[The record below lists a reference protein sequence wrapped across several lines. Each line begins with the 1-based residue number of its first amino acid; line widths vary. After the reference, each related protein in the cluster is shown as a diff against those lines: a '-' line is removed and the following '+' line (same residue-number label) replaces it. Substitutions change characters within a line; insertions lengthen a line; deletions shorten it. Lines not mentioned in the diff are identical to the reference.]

1 MTLAAGEKLGPYEIL
16 TSVGKGGMGEVF
28 RARDSRL
35 NREVAIKYCSLTS
48 SGEGRE
54 LARFEREARAIAAL
68 NHPHICQIFDVGP
81 NYLVMEFVEGNPL
94 RGALPMEIA
103 LQYGIQIAEAL
114 SAAHAKGIIHRDLK
128 PGNILVTA
136 SGIKLLDFGIARL
149 TASDDPQKTL
159 ARSGDLTRSGE
170 LIGTVVYMSP
180 EQAQGE
186 TIDSRSDIFSF
197 GALLYEMLSGQ
208 AAFAAKSA
216 AQSLAAIL
224 RDEPPSIDTPPALQA
239 IIHRC
244 LRKMPAERYQSM
256 PQVKDALLAAS
267 RLSES
272 LLSPAII
279 RSQLERVVRSSGLR
293 GSASL
298 CRLLRYTVEAV
309 LSKNEQNL
317 KEYVIGLEVFDRGE
331 QFDPGN
337 DAIVRVQARKLRE
350 KLEAYYRTEGADD
363 SIQIQFP
370 KGGYVPSFVARK
382 AAAVRTI
389 AVLPF
394 INLSPENDSSY
405 FADGLTEELM
415 HALIPVRELR
425 VVARTSAFQFRNS
438 SQDIRQIGRTLN
450 AELLLEGSVRL
461 AANQVRIAARLESAA
476 DGMQLWSGRYDR
488 KLEEVFRVQDEI
500 ASAIAATVK
509 QTVASL
515 ESPPAAQVP
524 AQAASRA
531 DAETDLEAMKLYLK
545 GRHFWNQ
552 RTASGFRKAAECFQQ
567 AIACQP
573 RFSRAHAGLADVYV
587 LMMMHNLERPGSL
600 MPKAREAALA
610 ALEIDPASSQAHCS
624 LAAVYALSDWNWAAA
639 DVGFQRSIEVDPN
652 YATAYHW
659 RGLMCDVP
667 ADRMDRALQNIEK
680 AEQLDPLSLPIV
692 SDHGWLLYY
701 SRRYQEAETQYS
713 AALEIN
719 PNFYRLHIFLGRLY
733 AAQQQ
738 YEKAFVHLN
747 RAFDSMDGDAF
758 RSQALG
764 TLGYLHGRLGNREE
778 ACKAATELEALGRR
792 SFASPVDWAILSVG
806 AGDWDAAF
814 RHLTEAARQKA
825 GFLVFLGH
833 EPLLDDLRRDLRF
846 HKLEEEILHR
856 GR

>member
-1 MTLAAGEKLGPYEIL
+1 MTK
-16 TSVGKGGMGEVF
+16 
-28 RARDSRL
+28 
-35 NREVAIKYCSLTS
+35 
-48 SGEGRE
+48 
-54 LARFEREARAIAAL
+54 
-68 NHPHICQIFDVGP
+68 
-81 NYLVMEFVEGNPL
+81 
-94 RGALPMEIA
+94 
-103 LQYGIQIAEAL
+103 
-114 SAAHAKGIIHRDLK
+114 
-128 PGNILVTA
+128 
-136 SGIKLLDFGIARL
+136 
-149 TASDDPQKTL
+149 
-159 ARSGDLTRSGE
+159 
-170 LIGTVVYMSP
+170 
-180 EQAQGE
+180 
-186 TIDSRSDIFSF
+186 
-197 GALLYEMLSGQ
+197 
-208 AAFAAKSA
+208 
-216 AQSLAAIL
+216 
-224 RDEPPSIDTPPALQA
+224 
-239 IIHRC
+239 
-244 LRKMPAERYQSM
+244 
-256 PQVKDALLAAS
+256 VKDALLAAS

-279 RSQLERVVRSSGLR
+279 RSHLERVLHSSGLR
-293 GSASL
+293 GSASI
-298 CRLLRYTVEAV
+298 CRLLRYTVEEV

-331 QFDPGN
+331 KFDPGS

-363 SIQIQFP
+363 TIQIQFP
-370 KGGYVPSFVARK
+370 KGGYVPSFIARR
-382 AAAVRTI
+382 APAVRTI

-438 SQDIRQIGRTLN
+438 GQDIRQIGRALN

-461 AANQVRIAARLESAA
+461 AARQLRVTARLESAA
-476 DGMQLWSGRYDR
+476 DGIQLWSGRYDR
-488 KLEEVFRVQDEI
+488 KLEEVFQIQDEI
-500 ASAIAATVK
+500 AGAIAATVK
-509 QTVASL
+509 QTVASW
-515 ESPPAAQVP
+515 ESPPTTEASAP
-524 AQAASRA
+524 AIPRGS
-531 DAETDLEAMKLYLK
+531 AEGDLEAMKLYLK

-552 RTASGFRKAAECFQQ
+552 RSSGGFRKAVECFQQ
-567 AIACQP
+567 AIGCQA
-573 RFSRAHAGLADVYV
+573 RFSRASAGLADVYV
-587 LMMMHNLERPGSL
+587 LMMMHNLDSPAKL
-600 MPKAREAALA
+600 MPRAREAALQ
-610 ALEIDPASSQAHCS
+610 ALEIDPASAQAHCS

-639 DVGFQRSIEVDPN
+639 GVEFQRSIDIDPN

-667 ADRMDRALQNIEK
+667 QDCMDRALANMRK

-701 SRRYQEAETQYS
+701 SRRYEEAETQYG

-719 PNFYRLHIFLGRLY
+719 SNFYRLHIFLGRLF
-733 AAQQQ
+733 AALQQ
-738 YEKAFVHLN
+738 YDKAFAHLN

-778 ACKAATELEALGRR
+778 ASKAATELEALGRR
-792 SFASPVDWAILSVG
+792 SFASPVDWAILAVG
-806 AGDWDAAF
+806 AGDFDAAF

-833 EPLLDDLRRDLRF
+833 EPLLDDLRRDPRF
-846 HKLEEEILHR
+846 QRLEEEILHR